1 MANIFSYPNK
11 AEYRASNER
20 PNSQSSVSYDGSEN
34 LHDGFNIIV
43 PYVPSNCEVGD
54 MVLFDTFDN
63 KHKILKTKTYN
74 AGTFDTSRYI
84 MSRGLYFGAMNGKG
98 LFVAIENAPGG
109 SLMWAEKCYFRLTDF
124 NLANAGSIT
133 FNTYYSWA
141 AHNGNV
147 VNWNDGANLD
157 SIVAS
162 MNGLGLSASNFKAE
176 ALADGTGIGVWVNYP
191 TTDNISAIFSI
202 TAQSGNVAVE
212 YMNKYNGND
221 VVWQYANTGTLIHGR
236 KKAGNVVRRNGLSA
250 SWGGCHFARFLE
262 YYGANGSATYVN
274 EANSEPMKRVCFE
287 GLKDSSVAEQVALYN
302 KYNGVYE
309 DYMRGQMV
317 NLNTAR
323 GEIGQ
328 SYDENDVQTRL
339 LGEVYT
345 QDFNRKTIPAFPSA
359 NQALKYGV
367 NAGVSTGF
375 EAGKWGLPTATQMMQ
390 IMALVGYNSA
400 SKTDFNKAMAKYNDA
415 GNIYGNG
422 QYYWTCAEYSAGSAF
437 SYDGS
442 YGILY
447 NRIKYGTI
455 SCRAV
460 LALDF

>member
-20 PNSQSSVSYDGSEN
+20 PNFQSSVSYDGSEN
-34 LHDGFNIIV
+34 LHDGFNVVV
-43 PYVPSNCEVGD
+43 PYVPSNCEIGD
-54 MVLFDTFDN
+54 MVLFDTFDK

-84 MSRGLYFGAMNGKG
+84 MGRGLYFGAMNGKG

-109 SLMWAEKCYFRLTDF
+109 SLMWAEKCYFRLTGF
-124 NLANAGSIT
+124 NLANAGNIT
-133 FNTYYSWA
+133 FNTYYSWG

-147 VNWNDGANLD
+147 VNWAGGATLA
-157 SIVAS
+157 SVVAS
-162 MNGLGLSASNFKAE
+162 MNGLGLSASYFKAE
-176 ALADGTGIGVWVNYP
+176 VLADGDGIGVWVNYP
-191 TTDNISAIFSI
+191 TTNNISAIFSI
-202 TAQSGNVAVE
+202 TDQSGNVAVE
-212 YMNKYNGND
+212 YMNKYNGSD
-221 VVWQYANTGTLIHGR
+221 IVWQYVDTGTLIHGR
-236 KKAGNVVRRNGLSA
+236 KKADNIVRRNGLST
-250 SWGGCHFARFLE
+250 SWGGCHFAKFVDYYSTNGTAE
-262 YYGANGSATYVN
+262 YTPETSASPMNRAAFNTLADSET
-274 EANSEPMKRVCFE
+274 EAEKT
-287 GLKDSSVAEQVALYN
+287 LYD

-328 SYDENDVQTRL
+328 SYDGNDVQTRL

-367 NAGVSTGF
+367 NAGVVTGF

-400 SKTDFNKAMAKYNDA
+400 SKTDFNEAVAKYNDA
-415 GNIYGNG
+415 GNIYGNS
-422 QYYWTCAEYSAGSAF
+422 QYYWTCAEYSAGYAF
-437 SYDGS
+437 Y
-442 YGILY
+442 YGGT
-447 NRIKYGTI
+447 YGGLGYYGKNGTY